1 MITEWIH
8 SSDFSNPPQI
18 EEELITPSNFY
29 HQLPAYQ
36 TEASVNQHNQL
47 SQTTLSE
54 NLLAVPT
61 DGLSGSTYEVE
72 GESFSDENEDHSVQ
86 MVNQAEDLPSPQ
98 VVNFGPFI
106 NANCA

>member
-8 SSDFSNPPQI
+8 SSDFINNLPQT
-18 EEELITPSNFY
+18 EEELIIPSDFH

-47 SQTTLSE
+47 SSLSE
-54 NLLAVPT
+54 KLLAVPT

-86 MVNQAEDLPSPQ
+86 IVNQAEDLPSPQ

-106 NANCA
+106 NANRA